1 MYYSYYTNE
10 FAESRIYNAEFEE
23 NLDLTAEMFNISKHM
38 YELLGS
44 PPWVWQHDRGFM
56 WTPREY
62 GDCLLY
68 TSDAADE

>member
-1 MYYSYYTNE
+1 MLLDIFYCAIPTMYYSYYTNE

-44 PPWVWQHDRGFM
+44 PP
-56 WTPREY
+56 
-62 GDCLLY
+62 
-68 TSDAADE
+68 

>member
-44 PPWVWQHDRGFM
+44 PP
-56 WTPREY
+56 
-62 GDCLLY
+62 
-68 TSDAADE
+68 